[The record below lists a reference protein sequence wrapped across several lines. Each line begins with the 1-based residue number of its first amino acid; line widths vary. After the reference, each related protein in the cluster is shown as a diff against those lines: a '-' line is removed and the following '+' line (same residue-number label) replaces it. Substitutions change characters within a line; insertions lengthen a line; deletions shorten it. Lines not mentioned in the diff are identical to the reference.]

1 MAADFLVI
9 LTLLI
14 TLGLGLIY
22 FPWIILALLIAIFII
37 VLLQGSVELIA
48 SFLPLFPLKFS
59 NPTLDRFVSIHIPSF
74 NEPADL
80 LKNTLKHLSLLK
92 YKNYEVIVVDNNTVD
107 EAVWK
112 PVEKYCNELGNNF
125 KFFHVD
131 KLEGFKAGALNFAQN
146 ETSPEAEFIVV
157 VDADYEVKP
166 QFLKEALSY
175 FVDDDVAFVQFPQ
188 AYMNITGEN
197 KGVAVEYEHFFKI
210 YMKMANYFNCVP
222 STGTLVIFR
231 RNVLNEIGFYDKKC
245 LTEDAEIGTRL
256 IEASRKGIYIDK
268 VMGRGLM
275 PYDIEAY
282 KKQKSRWA
290 CGNAQILKKDFLRIL
305 FDKRLNFKQK
315 VCFFS
320 EMTAWFNFT
329 LIPILVIF
337 LGSIGYNNNF
347 IWKMSILIS
356 AFTIYL
362 FFATKLVSFVAT
374 FANVYP
380 TKYIL
385 RALFVHFGM
394 VAVYSTTF
402 IKSFLDTNF
411 SFERTNKFILPQ
423 KPSILKNTSIEIFI
437 IIISLMVGLNYFIN
451 NNSVLAFTTFLIAI
465 NYLLIF
471 YVYWEISP
479 TKKYSAKLINE
490 IKKSMAENKQSF
502 STNKSSFK

>member
-112 PVEKYCNELGNNF
+112 PVEKYCRELGNNF
-125 KFFHVD
+125 KFFHID
-131 KLEGFKAGALNFAQN
+131 KLEGFKAGALNFALN
-146 ETSPEAEFIVV
+146 ETSAEAEFVV
-157 VDADYEVKP
+157 VIDADYEIKP
-166 QFLKEALSY
+166 QFLNEALSY
-175 FVDDDVAFVQFPQ
+175 FVDDVAFVQFPQ
-188 AYMNITGEN
+188 AYQNITGVN
-197 KGVAVEYEHFFKI
+197 KGIAVEYEHFFKI

-222 STGTLVIFR
+222 STGTLVIFQ
-231 RNVLNEIGFYDKKC
+231 RNVLNEIGFYDRKC

-256 IEASRKGIYIDK
+256 IEAGRRGIYVDK

-337 LGSIGYNNNF
+337 LGSITLD
-347 IWKMSILIS
+347 ISKTSILIS

-362 FFATKLVSFVAT
+362 FFAIKLVSFVVT
-374 FANVYP
+374 FIKEYSPKN
-380 TKYIL
+380 IL

-394 VAVYSTTF
+394 VAVYSTMF
-402 IKSFLDTNF
+402 IKSFLDMNI

-423 KPSILKNTSIEIFI
+423 KPSILKNTRIEIFM
-437 IIISLMVGLNYFIN
+437 IIISLMVGINYFA
-451 NNSVLAFTTFLIAI
+451 NSNSILAFTAFLIAI

-471 YVYWEISP
+471 YVCWEISP

-490 IKKSMAENKQSF
+490 MEKSIAENKI
-502 STNKSSFK
+502 

>member
-1 MAADFLVI
+1 MATDFLIVLILLVI
-9 LTLLI
+9 
-14 TLGLGLIY
+14 LGLGLIY
-22 FPWIILALLIAIFII
+22 LPWIILALLIFIFII

-48 SFLPLFPLKFS
+48 SFLPFSPLQFS
-59 NPTLDRFVSIHIPSF
+59 SPALDKFVSIHIPSF

-112 PVEKYCNELGNNF
+112 PVEKYCSQLGNNF
-125 KFFHVD
+125 KFFHID
-131 KLEGFKAGALNFAQN
+131 KLEGFKAGALNFALSK
-146 ETSPEAEFIVV
+146 TSAEAEFIVV
-157 VDADYEVKP
+157 VDADYQVKP
-166 QFLKEALSY
+166 QFLKEGLSY
-175 FVDDDVAFVQFPQ
+175 FIDDKVDFVQFPQ
-188 AYMNITGEN
+188 AYMNIIDEN
-197 KGVAVEYEHFFKI
+197 KGIAAEYEHFFKV
-210 YMKMANYFNCVP
+210 YMKMANRFNCVP

-231 RNVLNEIGFYDKKC
+231 RNVLNKIGLYDQKC

-256 IEASRKGIYIDK
+256 IEAGRRGIYVDK

-282 KKQKSRWA
+282 KMQKSRWA
-290 CGNAQILKKDFLRIL
+290 YGNGQILKRDFLRIL
-305 FDKRLNFKQK
+305 FDKKLNFKQK
-315 VCFFS
+315 ACFFS

-362 FFATKLVSFVAT
+362 YFAMKLVSFVAT
-374 FANVYP
+374 FTNEYP
-380 TKYIL
+380 AKNIL

-394 VAVYSTTF
+394 VTVYSTTF
-402 IKSFLDTNF
+402 IKSFFDTNF
-411 SFERTNKFILPQ
+411 TFERTNKFILPK
-423 KPSILKNTSIEIFI
+423 KPSILKNTSIEIFM
-437 IIISLMVGLNYFIN
+437 IIISFLVGLNYFIN
-451 NNSVLAFTTFLIAI
+451 NNSLLAFTILLIAI

-471 YVYWEISP
+471 YVYWEIAP

-490 IKKSMAENKQSF
+490 MQNS
-502 STNKSSFK
+502 

>member
-1 MAADFLVI
+1 MVADFLII

-22 FPWIILALLIAIFII
+22 LPWLVLALLIFIFVI

-48 SFLPLFPLKFS
+48 SFLPFPPLKFS
-59 NPTLDRFVSIHIPSF
+59 NPAFDRFVSIHIPAF

-107 EAVWK
+107 EVVWK

-125 KFFHVD
+125 KFFHID
-131 KLEGFKAGALNFAQN
+131 KLEGFKAGALNFALN
-146 ETSPEAEFIVV
+146 ETSSEAEFVVV

-175 FVDDDVAFVQFPQ
+175 FVDDVAFVQFPQ
-188 AYMNITGEN
+188 AYRNITGEN
-197 KGVAVEYEHFFKI
+197 KGVAIEYEHFFKI
-210 YMKMANYFNCVP
+210 HMKMANHFNCVS

-231 RNVLNEIGFYDKKC
+231 RNVLNEIGFYDRKC
-245 LTEDAEIGTRL
+245 LTEDAEIAARL
-256 IEASRKGIYIDK
+256 IEAGRKGIYVDK

-290 CGNAQILKKDFLRIL
+290 YGNGQILKKDFLGIL
-305 FDKRLNFKQK
+305 FGKKLNFKQK
-315 VCFFS
+315 ISFFS
-320 EMTAWFNFT
+320 EMTAWFNFI

-347 IWKMSILIS
+347 IWKMSVLIS
-356 AFTIYL
+356 VFTIYL
-362 FFATKLVSFVAT
+362 FFAMKLISFVAT
-374 FANVYP
+374 FIKEYP
-380 TKYIL
+380 TKNIL

-394 VAVYSTTF
+394 VAVYSTMF
-402 IKSFLDTNF
+402 IKSFLDMNI

-423 KPSILKNTSIEIFI
+423 KPSILKNTRIEIFM
-437 IIISLMVGLNYFIN
+437 IIISLMVGINYFA
-451 NNSVLAFTTFLIAI
+451 NSNSILAFTAFLIAI

-471 YVYWEISP
+471 YVCWEISP

-490 IKKSMAENKQSF
+490 MKKSIAENKI
-502 STNKSSFK
+502 

>member
-1 MAADFLVI
+1 MVTDLLII

-22 FPWIILALLIAIFII
+22 LPWLVLALLIFIFLI
-37 VLLQGSVELIA
+37 VLLQGSLELIA
-48 SFLPLFPLKFS
+48 SFLPFPKLKFS
-59 NPTLDRFVSIHIPSF
+59 NSTFDRFVSIHIPSF
-74 NEPADL
+74 NEPPDL

-125 KFFHVD
+125 KFFHID

-146 ETSPEAEFIVV
+146 KTSAEAEFVVV

-175 FVDDDVAFVQFPQ
+175 FVDDVAFVQFPQ

-256 IEASRKGIYIDK
+256 IEAGRKGIYVDK

-337 LGSIGYNNNF
+337 LGSIEYNNNF

-362 FFATKLVSFVAT
+362 YFAMKLVSFFTT
-374 FANVYP
+374 FIKEYSIKN
-380 TKYIL
+380 IL

-423 KPSILKNTSIEIFI
+423 KPSILENTSTEIFM
-437 IIISLMVGLNYFIN
+437 IIISLMVGLNFFIN
-451 NNSVLAFTTFLIAI
+451 SNSFLAFTTFLIAI

-471 YVYWEISP
+471 YVYWEISS

-490 IKKSMAENKQSF
+490 MKKPWQKI
-502 STNKSSFK
+502 

>member
-1 MAADFLVI
+1 MVADFLII

-22 FPWIILALLIAIFII
+22 LPWLVLALLIFIFVI

-48 SFLPLFPLKFS
+48 SFLPFPQLKFLNS
-59 NPTLDRFVSIHIPSF
+59 TFDKFVSIHVPSF
-74 NEPADL
+74 NEPTDL

-125 KFFHVD
+125 KFFHID
-131 KLEGFKAGALNFAQN
+131 KLEGFKAGALNFAQK
-146 ETSPEAEFIVV
+146 ETCPEAEFIVV
-157 VDADYEVKP
+157 VDADYQVKP

-175 FVDDDVAFVQFPQ
+175 FVDDVAFVQFPQ
-188 AYMNITGEN
+188 AYQNITGAN
-197 KGVAVEYEHFFKI
+197 KGIAVEYEHFFKI
-210 YMKMANYFNCVP
+210 NMKMANYFNCVP

-231 RNVLNEIGFYDKKC
+231 RKVLNEIGFYDKKC

-256 IEASRKGIYIDK
+256 IEAGRRGIYVDK
-268 VMGRGLM
+268 VMGRGLI

-282 KKQKSRWA
+282 KKQKLRWVF
-290 CGNAQILKKDFLRIL
+290 GNAQILKKDFFRIL
-305 FDKRLNFKQK
+305 FGKKLNFKQK
-315 VCFFS
+315 ISFFS

-329 LIPILVIF
+329 LIPISVIF
-337 LGSIGYNNNF
+337 LGSITHD
-347 IWKMSILIS
+347 ISKMSILIS

-362 FFATKLVSFVAT
+362 FFTIKLVSFTVT
-374 FANVYP
+374 FIKEYSAKN
-380 TKYIL
+380 IL

-402 IKSFLDTNF
+402 IKSFLNMNF
-411 SFERTNKFILPQ
+411 SFERTNKFILPK
-423 KPSILKNTSIEIFI
+423 KPNILKNTSTEIFMV
-437 IIISLMVGLNYFIN
+437 IISFLVGLNYFIN
-451 NNSVLAFTTFLIAI
+451 SNSFLAFTTFLIAI

-471 YVYWEISP
+471 YVCWEISP
-479 TKKYSAKLINE
+479 TKKYSAKLISE
-490 IKKSMAENKQSF
+490 MEKSITES
-502 STNKSSFK
+502 KSGLK